1 MYGLIQMIKFLSKIL
16 NLLYKKR
23 CYFCAKSKDDSVMC
37 ESCYKKTEF
46 LPYKKF
52 KTLNNVDIYCAA
64 VYKNN
69 IKKLIRGLKY
79 HNQRELAY
87 FQAKIMYD
95 YWENLKI
102 SQKEFVLVP
111 VPLFP
116 KREKHRKYNHMQLVA
131 NEFEKLTQG
140 KCNTA
145 QNLIKRIKNT
155 KPQYKLTRKERE
167 KNLKDAFELTDGCE
181 EFKGRNILIL
191 DDIFT
196 TGTTL
201 KEMIKTF
208 QTGGFENICCFT
220 TSCSEYSLSHL

>member
-1 MYGLIQMIKFLSKIL
+1 MIKFLSKII

-23 CYFCAKSKDDSVMC
+23 CYFCGKSEDDSIMC
-37 ESCYKKTEF
+37 NSCFGKTEF

-52 KTLNNVDIYCAA
+52 KTLDGVDIYCAA

-95 YWENLKI
+95 YWENLRI
-102 SQKEFVLVP
+102 SENEFLLVP

-116 KREKHRKYNHMQLVA
+116 DREKHRKYNHMLLVA
-131 NEFEKLTQG
+131 KEFEKLSQG
-140 KCNTA
+140 RCTTA
-145 QNLIKRIKNT
+145 EQLIKRIKNT
-155 KPQYKLTRKERE
+155 KPQYKLSRKERE
-167 KNLKDAFELTDGCE
+167 ENLKDAFELIEGFE
-181 EFKGRNILIL
+181 MFKDKNILIL

-196 TGTTL
+196 TGVTL
-201 KEMIKTF
+201 REMVKTF
-208 QTGGFENICCFT
+208 QSHGFENIVCFT
-220 TSCSEYSLSHL
+220 TSCSEHAI